1 MAISPSG
8 DRVYVTARNSNALLA
23 FDTTALRTDVAHARV
38 GQVPVGTSPVGVAVA
53 NEGKLVLVTNSNRF
67 SSNRTARQTL
77 TVIDAANVGAGQAA
91 ILGSVPAGA
100 FPREFGHSPDGQT
113 LFVANYNSNELEVID
128 LKRLPLDRSKQT
140 ARQ

>member
-1 MAISPSG
+1 M
-8 DRVYVTARNSNALLA
+8 
-23 FDTTALRTDVAHARV
+23 F
-38 GQVPVGTSPVGVAVA
+38 
-53 NEGKLVLVTNSNRF
+53 VTNSNRF

-77 TVIDAANVGAGQAA
+77 SVIDATNVGAGLAA

-113 LFVANYNSNELEVID
+113 LFVANYSSNELEVID
-128 LKRLPLDRSKQT
+128 LKRLALDRSTKPT